1 MYVGPYAARL
11 PHREAHPF
19 NVIPSVSRG
28 ILYRKQKPFR
38 TRLYAWL
45 PPEGPGARKQGS
57 QKVSKNF
64 LGRGAAGAA
73 GKTASTARRL
83 PWRLAGDEMR
93 GYCPCYGRSR
103 QNKDGATL
111 IRHAQ
116 QAARATF
123 PLKKGEGMKWES
135 VCNRCACAQD
145 FSTRSVAAAPSLG
158 RNDKEGFLL
167 RDPFDFAGT
176 TVLPLLRSG

>member
-1 MYVGPYAARL
+1 MVNYGRVKKGSPCHPDRTRPLFCHPERARAQPARVKGSL
-11 PHREAHPF
+11 KTKTVL
-19 NVIPSVSRG
+19 VIPSVSRG
-28 ILYRKQKPFR
+28 ILYRTQKLFR

-93 GYCPCYGRSR
+93 GYCPCNR
-103 QNKDGATL
+103 QRRRNKDRSTL

-123 PLKKGEGMKWES
+123 PLKKGEGMIGK
-135 VCNRCACAQD
+135 ACV
-145 FSTRSVAAAPSLG
+145 F
-158 RNDKEGFLL
+158 
-167 RDPFDFAGT
+167 
-176 TVLPLLRSG
+176 